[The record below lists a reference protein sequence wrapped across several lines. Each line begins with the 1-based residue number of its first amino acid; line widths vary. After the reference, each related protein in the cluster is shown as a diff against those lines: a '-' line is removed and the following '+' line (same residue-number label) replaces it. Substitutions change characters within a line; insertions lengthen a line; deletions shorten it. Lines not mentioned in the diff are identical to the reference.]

1 MIFTILVLLSL
12 SIQNIDCQPTIPRH
26 FDVAIRQL
34 RDYYYNYQ
42 RQQPNLDSILHTAIK
57 YDRFL
62 ENISFSGDNTIPCER
77 DMEILIEAA
86 TNRQLWALK
95 VLDSWGKPLPSG
107 LLKGNLY
114 WSGDYDECIEPLYQ
128 YTNKSFLKQPFN
140 TRYCE

>member
-1 MIFTILVLLSL
+1 
-12 SIQNIDCQPTIPRH
+12 
-26 FDVAIRQL
+26 
-34 RDYYYNYQ
+34 
-42 RQQPNLDSILHTAIK
+42 
-57 YDRFL
+57 
-62 ENISFSGDNTIPCER
+62 
-77 DMEILIEAA
+77 MEILIEAA